1 MENKI
6 KKYLILSFLSLIAII
21 IAIELLLFV
30 GGKIFLFYQEREYKK
45 NLKNSENYRI
55 LCIGDSTTAIGGKGS
70 WPSQLANLLN
80 SNEKKSVVINRGI
93 ILADSDKML
102 NELKKDVDR
111 YQPNMV
117 ILMGGI
123 NDAKKARKEKNYLT
137 KISDFFSNFRTYRLI
152 EELGNLA
159 KNKNEK
165 YISTEEI
172 YENQNLIENFHN
184 IQDIVKKEDII
195 FVAMQYP
202 LRQIEPLKKIFLD
215 ENTIFVDNENNFK
228 KALSKTKYEDLFVD
242 NFGGDFGHGTKSGNL
257 LIAKNI
263 FEKIENIINE

>member
-6 KKYLILSFLSLIAII
+6 KKYLILSISSLIVIMVS
-21 IAIELLLFV
+21 IEILLFL
-30 GGKIFLFYQEREYKK
+30 GGKIFLFSQEREYGK

-55 LCIGDSTTAIGGKGS
+55 LCIGDSTTAIGGEGS

-80 SNEKKSVVINRGI
+80 QSNKKAVVINRGI
-93 ILADSDKML
+93 ILADSGKMSDELEAGVDKY
-102 NELKKDVDR
+102 R
-111 YQPNMV
+111 PNMV

-137 KISDFFSNFRTYRLI
+137 EISDFFSNFRAYRLI
-152 EELGNLA
+152 RELGNLA

-165 YISTEEI
+165 YILTEEI
-172 YENQNLIENFHN
+172 YENRNLIQNFQKIQNLSEN
-184 IQDIVKKEDII
+184 KGII

-202 LRQIEPLKKIFLD
+202 LRRIEPLKNIFP
-215 ENTIFVDNENNFK
+215 NGNIIFVDNENNFK
-228 KALSKTKYEDLFVD
+228 EALSKTNYEDLFVD

-263 FEKIENIINE
+263 FEKIESIINE